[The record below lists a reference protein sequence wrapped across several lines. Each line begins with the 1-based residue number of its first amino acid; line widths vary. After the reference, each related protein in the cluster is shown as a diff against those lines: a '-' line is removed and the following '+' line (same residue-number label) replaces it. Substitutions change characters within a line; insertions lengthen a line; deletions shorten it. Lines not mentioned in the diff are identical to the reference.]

1 MRTRLIV
8 YPLLLAVFVG
18 AIYVWAVRPV
28 QKEFNQMRA
37 EAEEAGRR
45 AYKHSRKA
53 WVYIGGTRGTP
64 FTGSLAIVYRDRA
77 QQESIEGRVPTKYI
91 IEACDSVSVSAQK
104 QREDGTLKVEIS
116 DPPGQTVTS
125 HTSAPY
131 GVASVA
137 LTH

>member
-28 QKEFNQMRA
+28 NEEMSGYRA
-37 EAEEAGRR
+37 EADEMG
-45 AYKHSRKA
+45 RKA
-53 WVYIGGTRGTP
+53 YEISRTARIFVDGPRGMP
-64 FTGSLAIVYRDRA
+64 FTGSIAYTYEDRA
-77 QQESIEGRVPTKYI
+77 IQRSVEGRTPHSYE
-91 IEACDSVSVSAQK
+91 IEACDSVSVNFQK
-104 QREDGTLKVEIS
+104 QGDSGVLEVSIT
-116 DPPGQTVTS
+116 DPPGRRVVS
-125 HTSAPY
+125 NTSAPY